1 MIFTDLTLEQ
11 QLQWTMFYLACWIAG
26 LLSGRL

>member
-1 MIFTDLTLEQ
+1 MVFTDLTLEQ
-11 QLQWTMFYLACWIAG
+11 QLQWTMLFLACFIAG

>member
-11 QLQWTMFYLACWIAG
+11 QLTWLMFYLACWIAG

>member
-1 MIFTDLTLEQ
+1 MVFTDLTLEQ
-11 QLQWTMFYLACWIAG
+11 QLTWLMFFLACFVTG

>member
-1 MIFTDLTLEQ
+1 MVFTDLTVEQ

>member
-1 MIFTDLTLEQ
+1 MVFTDLTLEQ
-11 QLQWTMFYLACWIAG
+11 HLQWTMFYLACFIAG

>member
-1 MIFTDLTLEQ
+1 MVFTDLTLEQ
-11 QLQWTMFYLACWIAG
+11 QLQWTMFFLACFLAG

>member
-1 MIFTDLTLEQ
+1 MIFTDLTVEQ
-11 QLQWTMFYLACWIAG
+11 QLQWTLFYLACFLAG